1 MAHPGAS
8 GAAPPH
14 LAGRRL
20 GSGPRFLAMAA
31 LAPST
36 QAMYRR
42 AALAFGGWLDSV
54 GEDPAD
60 FADLDVLLEEYLRL
74 HWLGK
79 HGHGKGFAANTVN
92 GVIKLLPEAK
102 GFLPRARAALKG
114 FEKLQPKVSYPPL
127 SRSVAVAL
135 SVKLA
140 LDGHYRAGLGTLVAF
155 TCLLRVSEL
164 VGLRREDVA
173 DHRSDPRVD
182 SDTRLMTLRLR
193 TTKTGLNQRVVVEDQ
208 TVADLLADA
217 ARRTRAGGLVF
228 PFTTAQYR
236 SLFKAAC
243 AALGLSALYVPHS
256 LRHGGATWLC
266 ARGYSVEEVMR
277 RGRWASTRS
286 ARIYIQSGEAAL
298 LATQVP
304 PFVAAAGRAF
314 APILSAIFA
323 LSQSS

>member
-60 FADLDVLLEEYLRL
+60 FADLDVLLEEYLHL

-217 ARRTRAGGLVF
+217 ARRTCRGAGFPLHHGAVSLAVQGGVRRSGPLSTVRASLPPPWRGHVAMCSWVF
-228 PFTTAQYR
+228 R
-236 SLFKAAC
+236 
-243 AALGLSALYVPHS
+243 
-256 LRHGGATWLC
+256 
-266 ARGYSVEEVMR
+266 
-277 RGRWASTRS
+277 
-286 ARIYIQSGEAAL
+286 
-298 LATQVP
+298 
-304 PFVAAAGRAF
+304 
-314 APILSAIFA
+314 
-323 LSQSS
+323 